1 MDLSRLPPSPSSG
14 LVHLLVVNPAG
25 SRHLYDYCPD
35 AGLMV
40 LKRVLD
46 SSIRHPFDHGFVPNT
61 KALDGSPLAAMVIA
75 AEPIPPG
82 CLIRARPIGLLELH
96 EETLCVSTLLCIP
109 DADPRQDAIRSIR
122 QIAPAQLEEIA
133 EFFRTIRNVE
143 GGSVLRQGWRD
154 ADAVPPLLKTCAE
167 AAR

>member
-1 MDLSRLPPSPSSG
+1 MNLSRLPPSPSSD

-25 SRHLYDYCPD
+25 SRHQYDYCLD
-35 AGLMV
+35 TELLV

-61 KALDGSPLAAMVIA
+61 KALNGGPLAAMVIA
-75 AEPIPPG
+75 AEPLPTG

-96 EETLCVSTLLCIP
+96 EQSQCLSTLLCIP
-109 DADPRQDAIRSIR
+109 DADPRQDAIQSIR

-133 EFFRTIRNVE
+133 EFFRTIRNLE

-154 ADAVPPLLKTCAE
+154 VDAVPPLLKRCAA

>member
-1 MDLSRLPPSPSSG
+1 MDLSRLPPSPSSD

-25 SRHLYDYCPD
+25 SRHQYDYCPD
-35 AGLMV
+35 TELMV

-61 KALDGSPLAAMVIA
+61 KALNGGPLAAMVIA
-75 AEPIPPG
+75 AEPLPTG

-96 EETLCVSTLLCIP
+96 EQSHCLSTLLCIP
-109 DADPRQDAIRSIR
+109 DADPRQDAIQSIR

-133 EFFRTIRNVE
+133 EFFRTIRNLE

-154 ADAVPPLLKTCAE
+154 ADAVPPLLKRCAA

>member
-1 MDLSRLPPSPSSG
+1 MNLSRLPPSPSSD

-25 SRHLYDYCPD
+25 SRHQYDYCPD
-35 AGLMV
+35 TELMV

-61 KALDGSPLAAMVIA
+61 KSLNGGPLAAMVIA
-75 AEPIPPG
+75 AEPLPTG

-96 EETLCVSTLLCIP
+96 EQSHCLSTLLCIP
-109 DADPRQDAIRSIR
+109 DADPRQDAIQSIR

-133 EFFRTIRNVE
+133 EFFRTIRNLE

-154 ADAVPPLLKTCAE
+154 VDAVPPLLKRCAA

>member
-1 MDLSRLPPSPSSG
+1 MNLSRLPPSPSSD

-25 SRHLYDYCPD
+25 SRHQYDYCPD
-35 AGLMV
+35 TELMV

-61 KALDGSPLAAMVIA
+61 KALNGGPLAAMVIA
-75 AEPIPPG
+75 AEPLPTG

-96 EETLCVSTLLCIP
+96 EQSHCLSTLLCIP
-109 DADPRQDAIRSIR
+109 DADPRQDAIQSIR

-133 EFFRTIRNVE
+133 EFFRTIRNLE

-154 ADAVPPLLKTCAE
+154 ADAVPPLLKRCAA

>member
-1 MDLSRLPPSPSSG
+1 M
-14 LVHLLVVNPAG
+14 HLLVVNPAG
-25 SRHLYDYCPD
+25 SRHQYDYCPD
-35 AGLMV
+35 TELMV

-61 KALDGSPLAAMVIA
+61 KSLNGGPLAAMVIA
-75 AEPIPPG
+75 AEPLPTG

-96 EETLCVSTLLCIP
+96 EQSHCLSTLLCIP
-109 DADPRQDAIRSIR
+109 DADPRQDAIQSIR

-133 EFFRTIRNVE
+133 EFFRTIRNLE

-154 ADAVPPLLKTCAE
+154 VDAVPPLLKRCAA